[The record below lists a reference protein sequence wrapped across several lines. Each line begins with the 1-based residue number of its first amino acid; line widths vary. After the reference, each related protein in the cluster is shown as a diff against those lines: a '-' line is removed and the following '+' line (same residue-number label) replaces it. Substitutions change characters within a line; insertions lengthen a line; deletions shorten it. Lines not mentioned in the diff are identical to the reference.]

1 MDMYISDGD
10 KLVFSNSKGYI
21 ATLLVGGSMV
31 NKDPLRYS
39 LPPVPPPGAFDVRFS
54 GDLKYSENGGEILIR
69 NDHYPLTIHY
79 EGTSLNEEEV
89 EWVLVNNGSG
99 EELVMC
105 GGEVVINSSVS
116 ELLLTKRTIFPND
129 FILHQNFPNP
139 FNPTTTLHYNLP
151 ENKFVTIIIYS
162 ILGKQIKVLVKNK
175 KVAGFKSVRWDA
187 TDSMGRP
194 VSAGVYIY
202 QIQAGEF
209 VQTKKM
215 VLLK

>member
-1 MDMYISDGD
+1 
-10 KLVFSNSKGYI
+10 
-21 ATLLVGGSMV
+21 MV

-79 EGTSLNEEEV
+79 EGAGLIEEEA
-89 EWVLVNNGSG
+89 EWVLVNTGSG

-116 ELLLTKRTIFPND
+116 VLLLTKRTISPND

-139 FNPTTTLHYNLP
+139 FNPIAKIVYGLP
-151 ENKFVTIIIYS
+151 EYANVQIIIYDLTGRRVQSLINESQIPGYHS
-162 ILGKQIKVLVKNK
+162 INWNAGSHPSGMYFITMRAGEYVNTQKLMLVK
-175 KVAGFKSVRWDA
+175 
-187 TDSMGRP
+187 
-194 VSAGVYIY
+194 
-202 QIQAGEF
+202 
-209 VQTKKM
+209 
-215 VLLK
+215 

>member
-1 MDMYISDGD
+1 MDMNISDGD
-10 KLVFSNSKGYI
+10 KLVFSNSKGYV

-31 NKDPLRYS
+31 NKDLLRYS

-69 NDHYPLTIHY
+69 NDYYPLTIHY
-79 EGTSLNEEEV
+79 EGAGLIEEEA
-89 EWVLVNNGSG
+89 EWVLVNTGSG
-99 EELVMC
+99 EEFVMC
-105 GGEVVINSSVS
+105 EGAVVINSSVS
-116 ELLLTKRTIFPND
+116 ELLLIKRTIFPND
-129 FILHQNFPNP
+129 FFLNQNFPNP
-139 FNPTTTLHYNLP
+139 FNHTTTLHYSLP
-151 ENKFVTIIIYS
+151 EKLFVTINIYS
-162 ILGKQIKVLVKNK
+162 ILGKQIKVLVKDK
-175 KVAGFKSVRWDA
+175 KVSGFRSVKWDA